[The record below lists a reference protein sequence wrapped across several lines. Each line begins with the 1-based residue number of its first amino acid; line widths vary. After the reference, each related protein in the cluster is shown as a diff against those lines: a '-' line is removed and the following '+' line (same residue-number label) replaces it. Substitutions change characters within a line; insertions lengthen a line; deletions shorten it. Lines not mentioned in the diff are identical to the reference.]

1 MDEEF
6 QMKKEWKLDA
16 YLCIKGLKNPDI
28 HFNLHNLYMYL
39 SREEILTNEEIQEF
53 ERLMRKVTSV
63 EYDLLHELFED
74 DEAYKRD

>member
-1 MDEEF
+1 MNEEF

-39 SREEILTNEEIQEF
+39 QREEILTENEIQEF
-53 ERLMRKVTSV
+53 EKLMRKVTSV
-63 EYDLLHELFED
+63 EYDLLNELFED
-74 DEAYKRD
+74 DQAWKRD

>member
-1 MDEEF
+1 MNEEF

-63 EYDLLHELFED
+63 EFELQKELFED
-74 DEAYKRD
+74 DPAWKRG

>member
-16 YLCIKGLKNPDI
+16 YLCVKGLTNPNI
-28 HFNLHNLYMYL
+28 HFNLSNLYMYL
-39 SREEILTNEEIQEF
+39 LREEILTEKEIQEF
-53 ERLMRKVTSV
+53 DKLMRKVTSV